1 LAAAG
6 GNDTAINFLNDNKL
20 LSSIDST
27 TAGAE
32 HYSSL
37 QFAATFNQPSTARL
51 LKRLGAHLLDLTD
64 KVDEQTALHHA
75 AGLGWVKVVTVLL
88 EEGCQPN
95 LIDANGMPPK
105 LLAIENK
112 HGAVATLLGLHLDT
126 LERKVDAAPIE
137 DQSDSI
143 SKFRGGEV
151 WRIPLARNDH
161 MQKVMTGGF
170 SLYAIHN
177 ECAEAARTILAET
190 WIRGFL
196 VLERHCKDV
205 FEFAMSTLRIAIIC
219 GALTE

>member
-27 TAGAE
+27 IVGAE

-51 LKRLGAHLLDLTD
+51 LKRLGVHLLDWTD

-151 WRIPLARNDH
+151 LRIPLARNDH